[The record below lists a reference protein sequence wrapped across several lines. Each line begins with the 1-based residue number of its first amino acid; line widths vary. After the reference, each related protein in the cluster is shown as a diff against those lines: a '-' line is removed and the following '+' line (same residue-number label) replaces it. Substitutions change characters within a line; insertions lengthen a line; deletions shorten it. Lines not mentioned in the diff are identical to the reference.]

1 MGIPWLLLIISAI
14 KQARYG
20 LFAVVLERVIKTIL
34 IL

>member
-20 LFAVVLERVIKTIL
+20 LFAVLVQRFIKTIL